1 LIQAETATFIKQA
14 ETAYLIAVNLSPLR
28 SWNWNVIDTAQK
40 LKCTCNSQLHTYAL
54 RSSQVTS
61 HAIIYAKMR
70 ELRVRV
76 STVSFSLTCI
86 YFAMIGDSHI

>member
-1 LIQAETATFIKQA
+1 
-14 ETAYLIAVNLSPLR
+14 LIAVNLSPLSSR
-28 SWNWNVIDTAQK
+28 NWNVIDTTQK
-40 LKCTCNSQLHTYAL
+40 LKCTCNSQLYTYAS

-61 HAIIYAKMR
+61 HVIIYVKMR
-70 ELRVRV
+70 GLRVRV